1 MRFRSIRG
9 TVSVGVIVALG
20 IAAGLLVGGLS
31 LYGYA
36 NTTRN
41 EAVTREIQLST
52 QYLSNQNYLSTYIST
67 FYEQVGIANLK
78 SEKMDQI
85 LLDAVKGRYGKDGI
99 QSGPLMVA
107 IAEAYP
113 DIKSLDVY
121 DKIMTTI
128 SSGREGY
135 RAIQDKLLDQLR
147 SYDTWRTQG
156 ILRSW
161 ALGNFFPSKSLKA
174 RIGDTELTGADAL
187 KKMYQIVL
195 ASQARDAYEKGTME
209 PLTAPGS
216 KSVKD
221 SEKK

>member
-1 MRFRSIRG
+1 MRLHSNRG
-9 TVSVGVIVALG
+9 GLTVGVLVALLIG
-20 IAAGLLVGGLS
+20 GGLFVGGLS

-36 NTTRN
+36 NSTRN
-41 EAVTREIQLST
+41 EAVTREIQLSA
-52 QYLSNQNYLSTYIST
+52 QYLSNQNYLSSYIST

-78 SEKMDQI
+78 SQKMDEI
-85 LLDAVKGRYGKDGI
+85 LIDAAKGRYGENGI
-99 QSGPLMVA
+99 EGGSLMVA

-113 DIKSLDVY
+113 DVKSLDIY

-147 SYDTWRTQG
+147 AYDTWRAQG

-161 ALGNFFPSKSLKA
+161 ALGSFFPSNNLKA
-174 RIGDTELTGADAL
+174 RIGDTELIGGEAL

-195 ASQARDAYEKGTME
+195 ASQAKDAYEKGTMD
-209 PLTAPGS
+209 PLTVPGS
-216 KSVKD
+216 EVPKGS
-221 SEKK
+221 KK